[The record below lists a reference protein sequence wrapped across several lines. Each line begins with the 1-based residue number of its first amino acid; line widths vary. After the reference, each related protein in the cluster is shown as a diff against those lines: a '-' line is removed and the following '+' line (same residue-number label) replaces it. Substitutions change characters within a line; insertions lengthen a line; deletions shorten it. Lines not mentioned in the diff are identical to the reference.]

1 MANDMQKTSGDPV
14 GSYFAPGGDNVKLVY
29 ILYLV
34 SVVVGITVFVGI
46 VLAYI
51 NRGEAAGTWAESHYT
66 YQIRTFWIGILYSV
80 ISALLM
86 FVLIGF
92 LLIVAVFIWFVV
104 RCVKGLQW
112 SSAGQPVP
120 NPNSWMI

>member
-1 MANDMQKTSGDPV
+1 MANDAQKTSGDPV
-14 GSYFAPGGDNVKLVY
+14 ASYLAPGGDNVKLVY

-34 SVVVGITVFVGI
+34 SVIVGITIFVGV

-51 NRGEAAGTWAESHYT
+51 NRGQAAGTWAESHYT
-66 YQIRTFWIGILYSV
+66 YQIRTFWIGLLYVLISV
-80 ISALLM
+80 VLM

-92 LLIVAVFIWFVV
+92 LLMVAVFVWFVV
-104 RCVKGLQW
+104 RCVRGLQW

-120 NPNSWMI
+120 NPTSWMV